1 MDTQIQKA
9 TQYIIPQYD
18 ILDKEKNIGEENM
31 YIYHSRLVIL
41 LGRVNAMDSSP
52 PSST

>member
-18 ILDKEKNIGEENM
+18 ILDKEKNIEEKM
-31 YIYHSRLVIL
+31 YTYHSRLVIL
-41 LGRVNAMDSSP
+41 LGPVNAMDSSP

>member
-18 ILDKEKNIGEENM
+18 ILDKEKNIEEKM
-31 YIYHSRLVIL
+31 YTDHSRLVIL